1 MATGYVRQSAADIVS
16 AEVVRAAPLNN
27 EFNALRDAF
36 AVTTGHAHDNTTGG
50 GAYVGILADVDA
62 NNKVVVDT
70 TNNRVGIFAEVAGV
84 PVEQVRIA
92 DGSIVPVTTN
102 DIDLGSTSAR
112 FKAGWFA
119 GTVTTDTVA
128 ATTGTFTNL
137 SAGTFTGTLTVNDI
151 VVNGAAD
158 FTNAVLANVATPVV
172 GTDGANKQYV
182 DNAIAA
188 VIGGTPVLGNI
199 NMGGFRITNMGAPTA
214 STDATN
220 KSYVDFPVTIVTG
233 TSVTAVSRNHY
244 VLVNAA
250 ATTVTCPATL
260 AGEFLVTV
268 ENARTDN
275 VLSRNGNNIMSLA
288 ENMNLDALNV
298 TVTVKA
304 IDATRGWRV
313 Y

>member
-119 GTVTTDTVA
+119 GTVTTDTIA

-137 SAGTFTGTLTVNDI
+137 SATNITGTVNLSS
-151 VVNGAAD
+151 
-158 FTNAVLANVATPVV
+158 AVLSNVVTPVANGDAV
-172 GTDGANKQYV
+172 NKQYV

-188 VIGGTPVLGNI
+188 VIGGMPVLGDI

-214 STDATN
+214 SMDATN

-244 VLVNAA
+244 VLTNAA
-250 ATTVTCPATL
+250 LTTVTCPATL

>member
-70 TNNRVGIFAEVAGV
+70 TNNRVGIFAEVSGV

-119 GTVTTDTVA
+119 GTVTTDTIA
-128 ATTGTFTNL
+128 ATTGAFTNL
-137 SAGTFTGTLTVNDI
+137 SASAFTGTLTVNDI
-151 VVNGAAD
+151 VVNGTAD
-158 FTNAVLANVATPVV
+158 FTNAVLANVATPVAA
-172 GTDGANKQYV
+172 TDGANKQYV
-182 DNAIAA
+182 DNAITA
-188 VIGGTPVLGNI
+188 VIGGLPVLGNL
-199 NMGGFRITNMGAPTA
+199 NMGGFRVTNVGAPVSTSDA
-214 STDATN
+214 SRKQDVDDA
-220 KSYVDFPVTIVTG
+220 I
-233 TSVTAVSRNHY
+233 A
-244 VLVNAA
+244 
-250 ATTVTCPATL
+250 L
-260 AGEFLVTV
+260 ARRQRSISFLF
-268 ENARTDN
+268 
-275 VLSRNGNNIMSLA
+275 NG
-288 ENMNLDALNV
+288 
-298 TVTVKA
+298 A
-304 IDATRGWRV
+304 I
-313 Y
+313 

>member
-119 GTVTTDTVA
+119 GTVTTDTIA

-137 SAGTFTGTLTVNDI
+137 SATNITGTVNLSS
-151 VVNGAAD
+151 
-158 FTNAVLANVATPVV
+158 AVLSNVVTPVANGDAV
-172 GTDGANKQYV
+172 NKQYV

-188 VIGGTPVLGNI
+188 VIGGMPVLGDI

-214 STDATN
+214 SMDATN